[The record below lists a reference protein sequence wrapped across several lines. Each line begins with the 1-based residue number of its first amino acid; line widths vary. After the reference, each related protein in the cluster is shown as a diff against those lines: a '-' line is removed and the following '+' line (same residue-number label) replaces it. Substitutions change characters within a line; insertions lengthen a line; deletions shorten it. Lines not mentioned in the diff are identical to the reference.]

1 MTSYYPL
8 LAEFRTLLNQ
18 LADEDPAN
26 KHAKSLLI
34 EHFKEEIGTVIL
46 SYFLTP
52 KSYAEVFLKIL
63 PSMRIY
69 LDYVKGYEK
78 SRSLLAVIRSKPT
91 LHEQKFLVDS
101 FSQFL
106 RMSDDK
112 LFDYIEQV

>member
-46 SYFLTP
+46 SYFLYDT
-52 KSYAEVFLKIL
+52 KYFSFQTLVSLAYVWLKDAKEL
-63 PSMRIY
+63 RGGFSEDPALDENLSRLCKRI
-69 LDYVKGYEK
+69 
-78 SRSLLAVIRSKPT
+78 
-91 LHEQKFLVDS
+91 
-101 FSQFL
+101 
-106 RMSDDK
+106 
-112 LFDYIEQV
+112 